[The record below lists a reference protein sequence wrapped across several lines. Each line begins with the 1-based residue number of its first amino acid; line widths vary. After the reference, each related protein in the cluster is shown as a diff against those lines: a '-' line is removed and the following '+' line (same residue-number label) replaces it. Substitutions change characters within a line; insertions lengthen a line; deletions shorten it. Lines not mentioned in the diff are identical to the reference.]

1 MPDWTSRDVS
11 REAAAAALYIN
22 VNSLDQWLFRYKAPS
37 GKVGK
42 NRVFSL
48 HDLVVIQT
56 ARQLLSPGILASD
69 AMRIAKECVVAEPE
83 KSAVI
88 YVTATNAWLGK
99 WDDDWPEETTTMVYP
114 WHTLRSIKKRLEAGN
129 VAVQH

>member
-1 MPDWTSRDVS
+1 MQDWTTRDIS

-22 VNSLDQWLFRYKAPS
+22 INTLDSWLIKYKAPS
-37 GKVGK
+37 GKAGK

-48 HDLVVIQT
+48 HDLVVLQT
-56 ARQLLSPGILASD
+56 ARQLLSPDILASD
-69 AMRIAKECVVAEPE
+69 AMRIAKDCVVDEPE

-88 YVTATNAWLGK
+88 YVTAKGAWLGK
-99 WDDDWPEETTTMVYP
+99 WEDDWPDETTTMVYP
-114 WHTLRSIKKRLEAGN
+114 WHTLRSIRKRLEAGN

>member
-1 MPDWTSRDVS
+1 MPDWTLRDIS
-11 REAAAAALYIN
+11 REAAAAALDIN
-22 VNSLDQWLFRYKAPS
+22 INTFDQWLMKYKAPS
-37 GKVGK
+37 GKAGR

-48 HDLVVIQT
+48 QDLTVIQT
-56 ARQLLSPGILASD
+56 ARQLLSPGILAAD

-99 WDDDWPEETTTMVYP
+99 WDDDWPDETTTMVYP

-129 VAVQH
+129 VALHQ